1 MKIFVITGFTSSLH
15 HFQATS
21 MTFLLDIIVHMINK
35 CGKGCWF
42 ISLCSYKDNNFISI
56 STFIMIDYFYAR
68 YTNATRHLQTMFR
81 LNAICKFLSIFKYQ
95 YMEMF
100 GWVGQSRMCPLSI
113 LLIIDHVMF
122 PFASTNLQLIYMAF

>member
-1 MKIFVITGFTSSLH
+1 MITGLTSSLH
-15 HFQATS
+15 HFQATI
-21 MTFLLDIIVHMINK
+21 MTFLLDIIDHMINK

-42 ISLCSYKDNNFISI
+42 VSLCLYDDSNFISI
-56 STFIMIDYFYAR
+56 FIIIDYFYAR
-68 YTNATRHLQTMFR
+68 YTNATWHLQTMLR

-122 PFASTNLQLIYMAF
+122 PFASTNLQLIYMAFWIMGL